1 MKKKDIIVILIL
13 LVILGVGYFIYSSFQ
28 GEKEYATVYYQNKEI
43 DQIDLSIDKI
53 YTYKGDYGSF
63 SIEVVDH
70 KYHAVNVECPNHD
83 CEKVGWVEKGSNV
96 SIICVPNNIYVQQ
109 KNVKNVNVD

>member
-13 LVILGVGYFIYSSFQ
+13 LIVLGAGYFIYSSFQ
-28 GEKEYATVYYQNKEI
+28 GEKDLAIVYYQNKEI
-43 DQIDLSIDKI
+43 DQIDLNIDKT

-63 SIEVVDH
+63 SIEVKDH
-70 KYHAVNVECPNHD
+70 KYHAVHVDCPNHD
-83 CEKVGWVEKGSNV
+83 CEKVGWVEKGSSV

-109 KNVKNVNVD
+109 ENVKNNNID